1 MSGAAIWE
9 QITLHGENT
18 ETVSFRNTKI
28 YFEKT
33 VGLLTYQVE
42 QIKTVKDRKSV
53 V

>member
-42 QIKTVKDRKSV
+42 QIKTVNITETV
-53 V
+53 

>member
-9 QITLHGENT
+9 QITLHRENT

-42 QIKTVKDRKSV
+42 QIKTVNITETV
-53 V
+53 